1 MALVFGVHVGLPL
14 GVAVS
19 KCSII
24 ICTVL
29 REGVTNNRRVSL
41 KAVAPVL
48 LGLVLDEAASTAV
61 FQVKLVIFIALG
73 FVPGE
78 DVSGGIKEVE
88 ADFAVVG
95 RIIFK
100 SVVGGRAGEWK
111 ASIDPVTWLL
121 TTITPVS

>member
-14 GVAVS
+14 GVAVPN
-19 KCSII
+19 CSII
-24 ICTVL
+24 ICFVL

-41 KAVAPVL
+41 EAAPVL

-78 DVSGGIKEVE
+78 GVSGGIKEVE